1 MFVFLVTLGWSLI
14 IIGAIVQIFTAI
26 LNFLIIQ
33 SVALPSILNSM
44 NDIFQTSIFK
54 QEQILSYLT
63 GDIWWYT
70 IIALTIFV
78 ALLVITLV
86 SVQLHRVKKGQLI
99 AKPYIKI
106 IFVTLIIAALIYGK
120 VAVLILAAL
129 MFIGLLFIESSLFD
143 VESLQNFVEERNMIV
158 IYHQD
163 KKLEREVN
171 KEGKYHGSA
180 TLGVDATIAGI
191 GETERDFKNNDYA
204 KEDDSKKLSYQKSN
218 SIFSSNELNNLFNSN
233 KNDVDE
239 HELANLINDMT
250 QTMTNPQKLA
260 VFETKSNTTET
271 DLKQSKSKELSKP
284 PVVNEVKQ
292 QEKSNLES
300 DQLEDQNSAN
310 DAPQNER
317 VEEIPAPFLDV
328 KSNADYKF
336 NADIKIFAD
345 KTSAVNENAD
355 FNAAEDE
362 KPNFSFLDDEFLNS
376 SWTSEKPMTRKQKK
390 LYNKWS
396 EMYQQALNIKQMVE
410 EEVEIAEVKPKF
422 IKKKAKIYN
431 VLAKQAN
438 GLVRK
443 LKLEPEHELKLMR
456 IAEIFSN
463 NSQATVDFLND
474 QILATDN
481 NVIDNVLN
489 ENINESSEN
498 ISLEINTFNNVVDN
512 GKTKKEI
519 EIMNNNIKLA
529 NQESQRTGIIFIPSD
544 HNIDKLKEELLPDI
558 KTSDDEETKTDNVPD
573 NYDYPF
579 AELAGLDDSQVGH
592 LDEIDSVANE
602 DNYDDEIQSSEN
614 NELSDLS
621 VEQQTVEQI
630 ENNMATLVEDEIL
643 RTNEVK
649 PEHEIKNDA
658 INLELTPEPL
668 DTTEPNNVGAD
679 MFNIL
684 MNEKQNTILTE
695 TEDSVPAEIFTTD
708 VKGTNQLEVNA
719 DELNKN
725 KIEDHQGYLLHDVV
739 TNETNK
745 SLQPEIRPILKDEVS
760 YSLDEL
766 DDKIMN
772 GDFSNLDDEV
782 IEYFNQEKP
791 EPIKETPFVEEP
803 PLQQVISND
812 FEYRFERIE
821 ELIKDSINLHTTHT
835 KTLGEVQNHLKNLT
849 LKVESLEAKSA
860 DFAKKINDVETKKY
874 IKYHGV
880 VPIDQF
886 YPQISDI
893 NLVSTRYNLYNKK
906 GYSNTYGVANS
917 SESSYGLGNYYR
929 TKNSNSSQEE
939 IRANNN
945 QFADYNHLNLHNIS
959 KYTKQ
964 DIPFETNCPFC
975 KKINK

>member
-14 IIGAIVQIFTAI
+14 ITGAIVQNFTAI
-26 LNFLIIQ
+26 LNFLVTQ

-44 NDIFQTSIFK
+44 NNIFQTLIFK

-63 GDIWWYT
+63 GDIWEYT

-86 SVQLHRVKKGQLI
+86 SVQMHRVKKGQLI
-99 AKPYIKI
+99 AKPYIKM
-106 IFVTLIIAALIYGK
+106 IFVILIIAALIYGK
-120 VAVLILAAL
+120 VAVLMLAVL
-129 MFIGLLFIESSLFD
+129 MFIGLLFIELSLFD

-191 GETERDFKNNDYA
+191 EETERDFKNNDYA

-250 QTMTNPQKLA
+250 QTMKNPQKPA
-260 VFETKSNTTET
+260 VFETKSNIMET
-271 DLKQSKSKELSKP
+271 DLKQSKSKELSKTR
-284 PVVNEVKQ
+284 VVNEFKQ
-292 QEKSNLES
+292 QEKLNLES

-317 VEEIPAPFLDV
+317 VEEIPAPFLDA
-328 KSNADYKF
+328 KP
-336 NADIKIFAD
+336 NADIKSFSD

-376 SWTSEKPMTRKQKK
+376 SSTSEKTIIRKQKK
-390 LYNKWS
+390 LYNKWI
-396 EMYQQALNIKQMVE
+396 EMHQ
-410 EEVEIAEVKPKF
+410 
-422 IKKKAKIYN
+422 
-431 VLAKQAN
+431 QAN

-443 LKLEPEHELKLMR
+443 LKLEPENELKLIL

-463 NSQATVDFLND
+463 NSQAAVDFLND

-481 NVIDNVLN
+481 NVIDNILN
-489 ENINESSEN
+489 YNINESSEN

-529 NQESQRTGIIFIPSD
+529 NQELQRTEIIFIPSD
-544 HNIDKLKEELLPDI
+544 HNIDKLKGEFLPDI
-558 KTSDDEETKTDNVPD
+558 KTSDDEETKKDNVPD

-579 AELAGLDDSQVGH
+579 AELTGLYDLQVWH

-602 DNYDDEIQSSEN
+602 DNYDYEIQSSEN
-614 NELSDLS
+614 DELSDLS
-621 VEQQTVEQI
+621 VEQQKVEQI
-630 ENNMATLVEDEIL
+630 ENNMAMLIEDEIL
-643 RTNEVK
+643 KTNKVK
-649 PEHEIKNDA
+649 PEHDLKNGA
-658 INLELTPEPL
+658 INLELTPESL

-679 MFNIL
+679 MFNIS
-684 MNEKQNTILTE
+684 MNEKQNTILIKTK
-695 TEDSVPAEIFTTD
+695 DSVPAEIFTTY

-725 KIEDHQGYLLHDVV
+725 KTEDYQGHLLHDFV

-745 SLQPEIRPILKDEVS
+745 SLQSEIRPILKDEVS

-772 GDFSNLDDEV
+772 DDFSNLDDEV

-791 EPIKETPFVEEP
+791 KPIKETSFVEEP

-812 FEYRFERIE
+812 FEYRFEKIE
-821 ELIKDSINLHTTHT
+821 ELIKDSIKLHTTHT
-835 KTLGEVQNHLKNLT
+835 KTLREVQNHLKNLT

-860 DFAKKINDVETKKY
+860 DFAKKINYVEAKKY
-874 IKYHGV
+874 IKHHGV

-906 GYSNTYGVANS
+906 GYYKTYGIANS
-917 SESSYGLGNYYR
+917 SESSYFFGNYYR

-945 QFADYNHLNLHNIS
+945 QFVDYNHLNLHNIS

-964 DIPFETNCPFC
+964 DIPFETNCLFC
-975 KKINK
+975 KKNNK

>member
-14 IIGAIVQIFTAI
+14 IIWAIVQIFTAI
-26 LNFLIIQ
+26 LNFLVIQ

-54 QEQILSYLT
+54 REQILSYLT

-99 AKPYIKI
+99 AKPYIKM
-106 IFVTLIIAALIYGK
+106 IFITLIIAALIYGK

-143 VESLQNFVEERNMIV
+143 VESLQNFVEERNIIV
-158 IYHQD
+158 IYLQD
-163 KKLEREVN
+163 KKLEREGN

-180 TLGVDATIAGI
+180 TLGVGATIAGI

-218 SIFSSNELNNLFNSN
+218 SIFSSNELNNLFNYN

-239 HELANLINDMT
+239 HELVNLINDIT
-250 QTMTNPQKLA
+250 QTITNQQKPA

-271 DLKQSKSKELSKP
+271 DLKQSKSKELSKT

-292 QEKSNLES
+292 QEKSNLGS
-300 DQLEDQNSAN
+300 DQLEDQNSVN
-310 DAPQNER
+310 DALQNER

-328 KSNADYKF
+328 KPNADYKF
-336 NADIKIFAD
+336 NADIKSFTD

-355 FNAAEDE
+355 FNEAEDV
-362 KPNFSFLDDEFLNS
+362 KLNFSFLDDEFLNS
-376 SWTSEKPMTRKQKK
+376 SWTSEKLMTRKQKK

-396 EMYQQALNIKQMVE
+396 EMHQQALNIKQMVE
-410 EEVEIAEVKPKF
+410 EEVEIAEVKHKF

-431 VLAKQAN
+431 VLAKQVN

-463 NSQATVDFLND
+463 NSQAIVDFFND

-489 ENINESSEN
+489 DNINESSGN

-512 GKTKKEI
+512 DKTKKDI
-519 EIMNNNIKLA
+519 EIINNNIKLA

-544 HNIDKLKEELLPDI
+544 HNIDKLKGELLPDI

-573 NYDYPF
+573 NYD
-579 AELAGLDDSQVGH
+579 
-592 LDEIDSVANE
+592 
-602 DNYDDEIQSSEN
+602 DEIQSSEN
-614 NELSDLS
+614 NKLLGLS
-621 VEQQTVEQI
+621 VEQQILEQI
-630 ENNMATLVEDEIL
+630 ENNMATLVKDEIL

-649 PEHEIKNDA
+649 PEHEVKNDE

-668 DTTEPNNVGAD
+668 DTTEPNNMGTD
-679 MFNIL
+679 IFNIS
-684 MNEKQNTILTE
+684 MNEKENIILTK
-695 TEDSVPAEIFTTD
+695 TGDSSPSEIFTTD
-708 VKGTNQLEVNA
+708 VKGINQLEVNA

-725 KIEDHQGYLLHDVV
+725 KVEDHQDQLLHNVV

-745 SLQPEIRPILKDEVS
+745 SLQSEIRPILKDEVS

-791 EPIKETPFVEEP
+791 EPIKEIPFVEEP

-812 FEYRFERIE
+812 FEYCFEKIE
-821 ELIKDSINLHTTHT
+821 ELIKDSINLHTKHT
-835 KTLGEVQNHLKNLT
+835 KTLREVQNHLKNLI
-849 LKVESLEAKSA
+849 LKVESLEVKSA

-874 IKYHGV
+874 IKHHGV
-880 VPIDQF
+880 VPIDHF

-893 NLVSTRYNLYNKK
+893 NLVLIRYNLYNKK
-906 GYSNTYGVANS
+906 RYSNTYSVANS
-917 SESSYGLGNYYR
+917 SESSYDLGNYYR
-929 TKNSNSSQEE
+929 TKNNSSSQEE
-939 IRANNN
+939 IMVNNN
-945 QFADYNHLNLHNIS
+945 QFTDYNHLNLHNIS

-975 KKINK
+975 KKNNK